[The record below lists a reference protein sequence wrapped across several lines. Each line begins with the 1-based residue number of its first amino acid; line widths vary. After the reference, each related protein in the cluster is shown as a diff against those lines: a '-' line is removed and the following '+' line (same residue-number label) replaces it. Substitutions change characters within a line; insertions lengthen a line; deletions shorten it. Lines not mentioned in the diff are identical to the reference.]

1 MKKFRFSLVLAVLAL
16 VLATVSAAFAQADT
30 LGASQE
36 DFDLWTSANETS
48 GAFKT
53 VAFNFTASFEISG
66 IQNSNGS
73 ANLTGTGVIS
83 SDQENPQVQLD
94 VTGTVVEGDKT
105 TPVNAGL
112 RIVDGNIYYNDGT
125 SGWKYRT
132 LADAMSGVS
141 SELSGVTGGSSDSG
155 SAGGLGSLMGMQG
168 VGEAMSAVEGLKA
181 SDFLKLTR
189 TDEGGQAHF
198 ALNVDIAKLLTS
210 PSLAPL
216 FGTLM
221 SMGGGSSSDSS
232 TPAMTDAQMQQM
244 QAMIGGMFSTAT
256 IGFDEYVDPSSK
268 LVNRAVLAINLPLD
282 AMVGPGAAI
291 KLNFDISLSNYDAPI
306 SVEAP
311 ADAVLATPES

>member
-1 MKKFRFSLVLAVLAL
+1 MKKFRFSLVLVVLAL
-16 VLATVSAAFAQADT
+16 VLATVSTAFAQADT

-66 IQNSNGS
+66 IQDSNGS

-83 SDQENPQVQLD
+83 SDQENPLVQLD

-112 RIVDGNIYYNDGT
+112 RVVDGNIYYNDGT

-132 LADAMSGVS
+132 LAEAMSGVS
-141 SELSGVTGGSSDSG
+141 SELSGVTGDSSDSG

-168 VGEAMSAVEGLKA
+168 VGEAMSAVEGLKP

-189 TDEGGQAHF
+189 TDDGGQAHF

-221 SMGGGSSSDSS
+221 SMGGTSDSS

-256 IGFDEYVDPSSK
+256 IGFDEYVDASSK

-282 AMVGPGAAI
+282 ALVGPGAAV

>member
-1 MKKFRFSLVLAVLAL
+1 MKKFRFGALLVVLAL
-16 VLATVSAAFAQADT
+16 VLATVSAAFAQTDT

-48 GAFKT
+48 GMFKT
-53 VAFNFTASFEISG
+53 VAIDFTAAFEVAG
-66 IQNSNGS
+66 IQNSNVN

-83 SDQENPQVQLD
+83 SDQENPQLSLDITGSVVQ
-94 VTGTVVEGDKT
+94 GDTT
-105 TPVNAGL
+105 TPVNVGL

-132 LADAMSGVS
+132 LADAMSGIGSQLGGMTGASGDS
-141 SELSGVTGGSSDSG
+141 S

-168 VGEAMSAVEGLKA
+168 MGEAMTALEGLKP
-181 SDFLKLTR
+181 SDFLSLIR
-189 TDEGGQAHF
+189 TDDGGQAHF

-210 PSLAPL
+210 PSLAPV
-216 FGTLM
+216 FGSLM
-221 SMGGGSSSDSS
+221 TMGSASSGSDA
-232 TPAMTDAQMQQM
+232 PAMTDAQMQQM

-256 IGFDEYVDPSSK
+256 ISFDEYVDPSTK
-268 LVNRAVLAINLPLD
+268 LVNRAVVDISIPLD
-282 AMVGPGAAI
+282 AMVAPGAAI
-291 KLNFDISLSNYDAPI
+291 KLNFDLNLSNYDAPI